1 MKLQE
6 KNWNKLQQKEEVCIT
21 SGDGGEG
28 RQKRLSSFTSGY
40 DWGQSRNDHYNI
52 TLNGLHLATTT
63 RHLVNCTKIDCL
75 AIIMSNFL
83 HFQLLEMERTS
94 QNFNK
99 N

>member
-1 MKLQE
+1 MAE
-6 KNWNKLQQKEEVCIT
+6 KEDRRDYQVLPLDMTGV
-21 SGDGGEG
+21 SHD
-28 RQKRLSSFTSGY
+28 
-40 DWGQSRNDHYNI
+40 NI

-94 QNFNK
+94 QKFNK